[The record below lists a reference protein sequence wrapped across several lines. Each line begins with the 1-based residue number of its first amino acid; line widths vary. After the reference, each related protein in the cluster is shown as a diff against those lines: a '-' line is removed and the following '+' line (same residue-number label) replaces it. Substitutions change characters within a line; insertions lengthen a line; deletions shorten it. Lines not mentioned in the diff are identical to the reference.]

1 MDRDYIWEGEYGR
14 RSHLIPVFQ
23 QLLREQDA
31 SSLQMLSLFVNN
43 NPYNLEFFI
52 AVSYDRPKEEHL
64 DRMFRLLE
72 DAGLR
77 QRKDLTA
84 LNIMRAMADRR
95 FNSASLLDEDSVP
108 TIMGH
113 LFFFPEIRV
122 LEEKGYRM
130 TPFGREQM
138 VFLSHSSLDKP
149 EIEEIIP
156 LLNGMDLPVWFDKYS
171 IALGDSITDKVQEGI
186 QHLRSGPGHPD
197 LPPAA
202 LSPGHQVSHAG
213 RTDHLSGRPADRLRS
228 PAQLSDLK
236 NLEPLHLKRGPA
248 RHAPA
253 PFCRLRSAIFRPLGS
268 AAGARPWAGTGPA
281 APGPAGEQRT
291 PAPRR

>member
-84 LNIMRAMADRR
+84 RNIMRAMADRR

-108 TIMGH
+108 TIMEH

-149 EIEEIIP
+149 ESKRSSRCSMGWICPSGSTNTALPLAIP
-156 LLNGMDLPVWFDKYS
+156 SP
-171 IALGDSITDKVQEGI
+171 T
-186 QHLRSGPGHPD
+186 RSRR
-197 LPPAA
+197 A
-202 LSPGHQVSHAG
+202 SS
-213 RTDHLSGRPADRLRS
+213 S
-228 PAQLSDLK
+228 PAS
-236 NLEPLHLKRGPA
+236 
-248 RHAPA
+248 
-253 PFCRLRSAIFRPLGS
+253 CSSGS
-268 AAGARPWAGTGPA
+268 QSTFWI
-281 APGPAGEQRT
+281 PAGVNLRCG
-291 PAPRR
+291 PSSRS

>member
-95 FNSASLLDEDSVP
+95 FNSASLLDEDSVQ
-108 TIMGH
+108 I
-113 LFFFPEIRV
+113 
-122 LEEKGYRM
+122 
-130 TPFGREQM
+130 GRAH
-138 VFLSHSSLDKP
+138 V
-149 EIEEIIP
+149 
-156 LLNGMDLPVWFDKYS
+156 
-171 IALGDSITDKVQEGI
+171 
-186 QHLRSGPGHPD
+186 
-197 LPPAA
+197 
-202 LSPGHQVSHAG
+202 
-213 RTDHLSGRPADRLRS
+213 
-228 PAQLSDLK
+228 
-236 NLEPLHLKRGPA
+236 
-248 RHAPA
+248 
-253 PFCRLRSAIFRPLGS
+253 
-268 AAGARPWAGTGPA
+268 
-281 APGPAGEQRT
+281 
-291 PAPRR
+291 

>member
-84 LNIMRAMADRR
+84 LNIMRAMATG
-95 FNSASLLDEDSVP
+95 ASTLPLCWMRTV
-108 TIMGH
+108 
-113 LFFFPEIRV
+113 FPP
-122 LEEKGYRM
+122 LWG
-130 TPFGREQM
+130 TSF
-138 VFLSHSSLDKP
+138 SSR
-149 EIEEIIP
+149 
-156 LLNGMDLPVWFDKYS
+156 
-171 IALGDSITDKVQEGI
+171 
-186 QHLRSGPGHPD
+186 RSG
-197 LPPAA
+197 
-202 LSPGHQVSHAG
+202 S
-213 RTDHLSGRPADRLRS
+213 
-228 PAQLSDLK
+228 
-236 NLEPLHLKRGPA
+236 
-248 RHAPA
+248 
-253 PFCRLRSAIFRPLGS
+253 
-268 AAGARPWAGTGPA
+268 W
-281 APGPAGEQRT
+281 
-291 PAPRR
+291 RRKATV

>member
-149 EIEEIIP
+149 EIEEDVRVISV
-156 LLNGMDLPVWFDKYS
+156 LDR
-171 IALGDSITDKVQEGI
+171 GI
-186 QHLRSGPGHPD
+186 QISRLPLFLQDIKCLMREERTIYQVAQQIASALRPS
-197 LPPAA
+197 
-202 LSPGHQVSHAG
+202 
-213 RTDHLSGRPADRLRS
+213 
-228 PAQLSDLK
+228 
-236 NLEPLHLKRGPA
+236 
-248 RHAPA
+248 
-253 PFCRLRSAIFRPLGS
+253 
-268 AAGARPWAGTGPA
+268 
-281 APGPAGEQRT
+281 
-291 PAPRR
+291 

>member
-84 LNIMRAMADRR
+84 RNIMRAMADRR
-95 FNSASLLDEDSVP
+95 FNSASLLDEDR
-108 TIMGH
+108 
-113 LFFFPEIRV
+113 PEIRTSGSGIGV
-122 LEEKGYRM
+122 RNVAPL
-130 TPFGREQM
+130 
-138 VFLSHSSLDKP
+138 FLPGDPGPGGERLPYDSLWPGTDGLSQ
-149 EIEEIIP
+149 P
-156 LLNGMDLPVWFDKYS
+156 LL
-171 IALGDSITDKVQEGI
+171 
-186 QHLRSGPGHPD
+186 SG
-197 LPPAA
+197 
-202 LSPGHQVSHAG
+202 
-213 RTDHLSGRPADRLRS
+213 
-228 PAQLSDLK
+228 
-236 NLEPLHLKRGPA
+236 
-248 RHAPA
+248 
-253 PFCRLRSAIFRPLGS
+253 
-268 AAGARPWAGTGPA
+268 
-281 APGPAGEQRT
+281 
-291 PAPRR
+291 

>member
-108 TIMGH
+108 TIMEH

-156 LLNGMDLPVWFDKYS
+156 LLNGMDLPS
-171 IALGDSITDKVQEGI
+171 GSTNTALPLAIPSPT
-186 QHLRSGPGHPD
+186 RSRR
-197 LPPAA
+197 A
-202 LSPGHQVSHAG
+202 SS
-213 RTDHLSGRPADRLRS
+213 S
-228 PAQLSDLK
+228 PAS
-236 NLEPLHLKRGPA
+236 
-248 RHAPA
+248 
-253 PFCRLRSAIFRPLGS
+253 CSSGS
-268 AAGARPWAGTGPA
+268 QSTFWI
-281 APGPAGEQRT
+281 PAGVNLRCG
-291 PAPRR
+291 PSSRS

>member
-113 LFFFPEIRV
+113 LFFFP
-122 LEEKGYRM
+122 
-130 TPFGREQM
+130 
-138 VFLSHSSLDKP
+138 
-149 EIEEIIP
+149 
-156 LLNGMDLPVWFDKYS
+156 
-171 IALGDSITDKVQEGI
+171 
-186 QHLRSGPGHPD
+186 
-197 LPPAA
+197 
-202 LSPGHQVSHAG
+202 
-213 RTDHLSGRPADRLRS
+213 
-228 PAQLSDLK
+228 
-236 NLEPLHLKRGPA
+236 
-248 RHAPA
+248 
-253 PFCRLRSAIFRPLGS
+253 
-268 AAGARPWAGTGPA
+268 
-281 APGPAGEQRT
+281 
-291 PAPRR
+291 

>member
-156 LLNGMDLPVWFDKYS
+156 LLKWDGSARLVR
-171 IALGDSITDKVQEGI
+171 QI
-186 QHLRSGPGHPD
+186 QHCPWRFHHRQGPGGHPAVQHRALLD
-197 LPPAA
+197 HRA
-202 LSPGHQVSHAG
+202 LSGF
-213 RTDHLSGRPADRLRS
+213 
-228 PAQLSDLK
+228 
-236 NLEPLHLKRGPA
+236 PLV
-248 RHAPA
+248 
-253 PFCRLRSAIFRPLGS
+253 
-268 AAGARPWAGTGPA
+268 
-281 APGPAGEQRT
+281 
-291 PAPRR
+291 

>member
-186 QHLRSGPGHPD
+186 QQSSIVLFWITEHFLDSRWCKFEMRAFIKKPIEEDVRVISVLDRDYDTLGGLVFAQLAVIPEDGSRPVVEALGLRIRVEELCD
-197 LPPAA
+197 RRVEWALVEKQAPAA
-202 LSPGHQVSHAG
+202 
-213 RTDHLSGRPADRLRS
+213 
-228 PAQLSDLK
+228 
-236 NLEPLHLKRGPA
+236 
-248 RHAPA
+248 
-253 PFCRLRSAIFRPLGS
+253 
-268 AAGARPWAGTGPA
+268 AAC
-281 APGPAGEQRT
+281 E
-291 PAPRR
+291 

>member
-84 LNIMRAMADRR
+84 LNIMRAIADRR
-95 FNSASLLDEDSVP
+95 FNSASLLDEDR
-108 TIMGH
+108 
-113 LFFFPEIRV
+113 PEIRTSGSGIGV
-122 LEEKGYRM
+122 RNVHRRIRL
-130 TPFGREQM
+130 TFGDRYGLTIFSEPDEGTTVRIRLPALDQDGAAQYQRED
-138 VFLSHSSLDKP
+138 VP
-149 EIEEIIP
+149 
-156 LLNGMDLPVWFDKYS
+156 
-171 IALGDSITDKVQEGI
+171 
-186 QHLRSGPGHPD
+186 
-197 LPPAA
+197 
-202 LSPGHQVSHAG
+202 
-213 RTDHLSGRPADRLRS
+213 
-228 PAQLSDLK
+228 
-236 NLEPLHLKRGPA
+236 
-248 RHAPA
+248 
-253 PFCRLRSAIFRPLGS
+253 
-268 AAGARPWAGTGPA
+268 
-281 APGPAGEQRT
+281 
-291 PAPRR
+291 

>member
-113 LFFFPEIRV
+113 LFFFPEIRER
-122 LEEKGYRM
+122 LPYDSLWTG
-130 TPFGREQM
+130 TDG
-138 VFLSHSSLDKP
+138 LSQ
-149 EIEEIIP
+149 P
-156 LLNGMDLPVWFDKYS
+156 LL
-171 IALGDSITDKVQEGI
+171 
-186 QHLRSGPGHPD
+186 SG
-197 LPPAA
+197 
-202 LSPGHQVSHAG
+202 
-213 RTDHLSGRPADRLRS
+213 
-228 PAQLSDLK
+228 
-236 NLEPLHLKRGPA
+236 
-248 RHAPA
+248 
-253 PFCRLRSAIFRPLGS
+253 
-268 AAGARPWAGTGPA
+268 
-281 APGPAGEQRT
+281 
-291 PAPRR
+291 

>member
-108 TIMGH
+108 TIMGP
-113 LFFFPEIRV
+113 LFLPGDPGPGGER
-122 LEEKGYRM
+122 LPYDSLWPG
-130 TPFGREQM
+130 TDG
-138 VFLSHSSLDKP
+138 LSQ
-149 EIEEIIP
+149 P
-156 LLNGMDLPVWFDKYS
+156 LL
-171 IALGDSITDKVQEGI
+171 
-186 QHLRSGPGHPD
+186 SG
-197 LPPAA
+197 
-202 LSPGHQVSHAG
+202 
-213 RTDHLSGRPADRLRS
+213 
-228 PAQLSDLK
+228 
-236 NLEPLHLKRGPA
+236 
-248 RHAPA
+248 
-253 PFCRLRSAIFRPLGS
+253 
-268 AAGARPWAGTGPA
+268 
-281 APGPAGEQRT
+281 
-291 PAPRR
+291 

>member
-108 TIMGH
+108 TIMEH

-138 VFLSHSSLDKP
+138 VFLSHKFQPLGQGIGGIAGLFQHP
-149 EIEEIIP
+149 LIEREP
-156 LLNGMDLPVWFDKYS
+156 GELAVLHVR
-171 IALGDSITDKVQEGI
+171 LGF
-186 QHLRSGPGHPD
+186 
-197 LPPAA
+197 
-202 LSPGHQVSHAG
+202 PGHQTVTLLRFNTSVS
-213 RTDHLSGRPADRLRS
+213 RKPS
-228 PAQLSDLK
+228 
-236 NLEPLHLKRGPA
+236 
-248 RHAPA
+248 
-253 PFCRLRSAIFRPLGS
+253 
-268 AAGARPWAGTGPA
+268 
-281 APGPAGEQRT
+281 RT
-291 PAPRR
+291 P

>member
-84 LNIMRAMADRR
+84 RNIMRAMAG
-95 FNSASLLDEDSVP
+95 ASTLPLCWMRTV
-108 TIMGH
+108 
-113 LFFFPEIRV
+113 FPPSWS
-122 LEEKGYRM
+122 
-130 TPFGREQM
+130 TSF
-138 VFLSHSSLDKP
+138 SSR
-149 EIEEIIP
+149 
-156 LLNGMDLPVWFDKYS
+156 
-171 IALGDSITDKVQEGI
+171 
-186 QHLRSGPGHPD
+186 RSG
-197 LPPAA
+197 
-202 LSPGHQVSHAG
+202 S
-213 RTDHLSGRPADRLRS
+213 
-228 PAQLSDLK
+228 
-236 NLEPLHLKRGPA
+236 
-248 RHAPA
+248 
-253 PFCRLRSAIFRPLGS
+253 
-268 AAGARPWAGTGPA
+268 W
-281 APGPAGEQRT
+281 
-291 PAPRR
+291 RRKATV

>member
-186 QHLRSGPGHPD
+186 QQSSIVLFWITEHFLDSRWCKFEMRAFISCSKRTSG
-197 LPPAA
+197 AA
-202 LSPGHQVSHAG
+202 PFWTGAS
-213 RTDHLSGRPADRLRS
+213 RS
-228 PAQLSDLK
+228 PACRSFSRTSSVSCGKNGPFIRSPSRSPPLS
-236 NLEPLHLKRGPA
+236 GPA
-248 RHAPA
+248 
-253 PFCRLRSAIFRPLGS
+253 
-268 AAGARPWAGTGPA
+268 
-281 APGPAGEQRT
+281 E
-291 PAPRR
+291 

>member
-95 FNSASLLDEDSVP
+95 FNSASLLRTV
-108 TIMGH
+108 
-113 LFFFPEIRV
+113 FPP
-122 LEEKGYRM
+122 LWG
-130 TPFGREQM
+130 TSF
-138 VFLSHSSLDKP
+138 SSR
-149 EIEEIIP
+149 
-156 LLNGMDLPVWFDKYS
+156 
-171 IALGDSITDKVQEGI
+171 
-186 QHLRSGPGHPD
+186 RSG
-197 LPPAA
+197 
-202 LSPGHQVSHAG
+202 S
-213 RTDHLSGRPADRLRS
+213 
-228 PAQLSDLK
+228 
-236 NLEPLHLKRGPA
+236 
-248 RHAPA
+248 
-253 PFCRLRSAIFRPLGS
+253 
-268 AAGARPWAGTGPA
+268 W
-281 APGPAGEQRT
+281 
-291 PAPRR
+291 RRKATV